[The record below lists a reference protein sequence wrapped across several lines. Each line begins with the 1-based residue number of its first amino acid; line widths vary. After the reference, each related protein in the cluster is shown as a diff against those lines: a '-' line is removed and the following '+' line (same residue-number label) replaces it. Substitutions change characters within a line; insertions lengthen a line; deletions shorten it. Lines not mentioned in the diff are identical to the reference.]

1 MADAEQDLKIPDEN
15 ALADDAQNLLG
26 DETDKLGEGV
36 ADAPAPDIVSDA
48 PDAVSDAPEKLVE
61 AAPKMAAADGD
72 AATQTPAVGEAFEQL
87 AEAFMQVVHAVPIW
101 MSVLLV
107 VVFAIGIGVL
117 FGMMISRR
125 GGAAPKTHAPLP
137 TPRPALPAPESPAM
151 TAYREFLEAK
161 DVSASDQDSRLRD
174 FAQAFKDMRQ
184 GLRDL
189 TPGNTGLEARA
200 EDARVALEAG
210 KFTETLNIR
219 HAIGDA
225 EHADGVEARAA
236 ALKSLIAAA
245 TAKTVA
251 GDLHMA
257 HMDYTAATEQFEQ
270 AADTL
275 PPGNDEAL
283 AEVLNKHGTAAYQA
297 GEHVL
302 AIASFE
308 QSLDLL
314 QRHLGKNHP
323 DVAAALNNLAL
334 LHYSRGQYEA
344 AEPLYQR
351 SLAIDEQTLGSDHP
365 GVATDLNNLALL
377 YKKTGN
383 LEAAEPLL
391 KRSLEIKEKNY
402 DPGHPSLVTGL
413 KNYAS
418 VLRALGRDDEAAPYE
433 SRATTL
439 PPARNRAAE

>member
-137 TPRPALPAPESPAM
+137 TPRPAPPAPENPAM

-200 EDARVALEAG
+200 EDAREALEAG
-210 KFTETLNIR
+210 QFTETLNIR

-251 GDLHMA
+251 VDLHMA
-257 HMDYTAATEQFEQ
+257 HMDYTAATEQF
-270 AADTL
+270 
-275 PPGNDEAL
+275 
-283 AEVLNKHGTAAYQA
+283 K
-297 GEHVL
+297 
-302 AIASFE
+302 
-308 QSLDLL
+308 
-314 QRHLGKNHP
+314 
-323 DVAAALNNLAL
+323 
-334 LHYSRGQYEA
+334 
-344 AEPLYQR
+344 
-351 SLAIDEQTLGSDHP
+351 
-365 GVATDLNNLALL
+365 
-377 YKKTGN
+377 
-383 LEAAEPLL
+383 
-391 KRSLEIKEKNY
+391 
-402 DPGHPSLVTGL
+402 
-413 KNYAS
+413 
-418 VLRALGRDDEAAPYE
+418 
-433 SRATTL
+433 
-439 PPARNRAAE
+439 